1 MIHTFAVSIC
11 SIAGVILIYASIFLK
26 ESEEG
31 IVQNRLEVWLEM
43 IRLRREKSLSYVVAL
58 MNAVA
63 VFTGRIFDKLFGKK
77 LFSIR
82 SFGAS
87 MCYSLG
93 SIVVFRDVIGIP
105 FMDYFVLWMPFTLA
119 WLVLFYQLATMP
131 DVISS
136 KLALRFWFTSI
147 CIAIVGMMF
156 LGEQSELSRWGE
168 GFNVF
173 SQRTSWGTVAESVS
187 SPLLVLFGSFVCDIF
202 FIVFTRWMLKRIAAT
217 TRIDKILFLLLL
229 NFAACIMLI
238 GPGFIDTTL
247 VKPQLRFWV
256 ATQLKLLGQFNFLD
270 AVVGG
275 LFVLILSGV
284 FLHRLLWPFLERP
297 LYSLHRFGVIKN
309 KKLLWTL
316 GTVLL
321 IGPAADVSF
330 AKWIIDKVSKAG

>member
-1 MIHTFAVSIC
+1 MHTFVVSIC
-11 SIAGVILIYASIFLK
+11 RAVGLILIYASIFLK
-26 ESEEG
+26 EDEEG
-31 IVQNRLEVWLEM
+31 TVQNRLELWLEM
-43 IRLRREKSLSYVVAL
+43 IRLRREKSLSHVVAL

-105 FMDYFVLWMPFTLA
+105 FVGYFVFWAPFTLA

-131 DVISS
+131 DVILS

-147 CIAIVGMMF
+147 CIAIVGIMF
-156 LGEQSELSRWGE
+156 LGEQFELSHWGDE
-168 GFNVF
+168 WFNVF
-173 SQRTSWGTVAESVS
+173 SQRTNWGTVAEAVS
-187 SPLLVLFGSFVCDIF
+187 SPLVVLFGSFVCDIF

-217 TRIDKILFLLLL
+217 TRIDTILFLLLL
-229 NFAACIMLI
+229 NLATCIILI
-238 GPGFIDTTL
+238 GPGFIDTSL

-256 ATQLKLLGQFNFLD
+256 ETQIKLLGQFNFLD

-316 GTVLL
+316 GIALL

-330 AKWIIDKVSKAG
+330 ARWIIDKVSKAG